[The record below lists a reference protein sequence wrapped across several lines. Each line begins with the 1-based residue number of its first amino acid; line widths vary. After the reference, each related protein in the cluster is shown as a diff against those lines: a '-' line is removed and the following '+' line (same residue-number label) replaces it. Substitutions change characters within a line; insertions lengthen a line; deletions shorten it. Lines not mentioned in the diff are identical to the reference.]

1 MKTIVINLKK
11 REDRLASFKTCHPN
25 LNFEVFHAV
34 DGEQINYGGLLSQGF
49 DVCHNWIDPLLNTRL
64 TKGEVGC
71 FLSHWSIWQKCIE
84 RNEKVLVLEDDA
96 RLTDK
101 FDLEEIE
108 ELTYTYDFLYLGW
121 KEMEESVPI
130 TGNLVRP
137 VYPYWMLAYVITPKV
152 AELLCNDAIKQNI
165 IPVDEYLPTMMPLM
179 KVAGYKDNV
188 VTPVSRELLGSNI
201 LSSSRYDL
209 FVDGNIHL
217 CTVATDE
224 AKGHKLKQ
232 SAIKQNANL
241 INLGK
246 GVVWEGGDM
255 KTQGGG
261 HKINLVKEYIKD
273 KRDTDIFIFLDGY
286 DTFLSDNITEIVSR
300 YMEWG
305 KDTEIIFSSE
315 RYCFPDEQ
323 LGTPLKELNINTQT
337 PYQYLNSG
345 CYIGRVGRLKEL
357 FAEPLENYDDDQLYV
372 QKQYLKN
379 PKGID
384 LDVEQ
389 YIWMTHDTSVISKK
403 GQLYNPITRC
413 YGCAYHGN
421 GGRREKEYCEQL
433 YMEHY
438 GVSTITYI
446 PTKNYEVVSQDIILI
461 DFMSRDMCEKM
472 ISLAEEKQFHIMEG
486 DKVPSQDLRLR
497 EIGLWKSLEE
507 HWMKTVYDIVWN
519 YWNPCHLYGLRD
531 AFIIKYEMDK
541 QRSLRLHNDASLVT
555 GSVKLNDDYEGGL
568 LEFPRYNFTNA
579 DVPVGK
585 CLLFPGQV
593 THGHQSTEL
602 QSGTKYS
609 LTIWSSR
616 YESDRN

>member
-11 REDRLASFKTCHPN
+11 REDRLASFKTCHPD
-25 LNFEVFHAV
+25 LNFEVFNAV
-34 DGEQINYGGLLSQGF
+34 DGGQIHYGGLLSQGF
-49 DVCHNWIDPLLNTRL
+49 DVCHDWIDPLLNTRL

-84 RNEKVLVLEDDA
+84 RNEKVLILEDDA
-96 RLTDK
+96 RLTDR
-101 FDLEEIE
+101 FDLQEIE
-108 ELTYTYDFLYLGW
+108 EITDTYDFLYLGW
-121 KEMEESVPI
+121 KEMDKSIPI
-130 TGNLVRP
+130 DDKLVRP
-137 VYPYWMLAYVITPKV
+137 VYPYWTLGYVITPSTAKI
-152 AELLCNDAIKQNI
+152 LCSDAIKQNI
-165 IPVDEYLPTMMPLM
+165 IPVDEYLPTMMSKLNA
-179 KVAGYKDNV
+179 VAYKENV
-188 VTPVSRELLGSNI
+188 VTPVSREILGSDV
-201 LSSSRYDL
+201 LSRSRYDL
-209 FVDGNIHL
+209 FVDGNIYL

-224 AKGHKLKQ
+224 KKAHKLKQ
-232 SAIKQNANL
+232 SAKKNGGHL
-241 INLGK
+241 INLGE

-255 KTQGGG
+255 KGQGGG

-286 DTFLSDNITEIVSR
+286 DTFLSDTITEIISR
-300 YMEWG
+300 FL
-305 KDTEIIFSSE
+305 EIHTDILFSSE
-315 RYCFPDEQ
+315 RICWPDERI
-323 LGTPLKELNINTQT
+323 GTLLKELNTNQDT

-384 LDVEQ
+384 MDVEG
-389 YIWMTHDTSVISKK
+389 YIWMTHDTSIIPKN

-421 GGRREKEYCEQL
+421 GGRKEKEFCELL
-433 YMEHY
+433 YLDFY
-438 GVSTITYI
+438 GVSSITYI

-461 DFMSRDMCEKM
+461 DFMSKDMCEKM
-472 ISLAEEKQFHIMEG
+472 ISLAEDKQFHIMEG

-497 EIGLWKSLEE
+497 ELGLWKSLEE
-507 HWMKTVYDIVWN
+507 HWMKTVYDIVYQ
-519 YWNPCHLYGLRD
+519 YWYPCHMYGLRD

-593 THGHQSTEL
+593 THGHTSTEL
-602 QSGTKYS
+602 QKGTKYS

-616 YESDRN
+616 YKNDRN